1 MNVIKAEGVHIAITA
16 FAILMGVGGTIIGLS
31 ALADPTSAVNFVA
44 GADDL
49 ATSWAGRNMGLGIAM
64 LMAVAMRHAAGY
76 AAAFAGAIFRELSD
90 VIVEFN
96 VAFFVIMLVEIVC
109 LGICARAALMQRS
122 AATV

>member
-16 FAILMGVGGTIIGLS
+16 FAILMGVGGTVIGIS

-64 LMAVAMRHAAGY
+64 LVAVALRHASGY
-76 AAAFAGAIFRELSD
+76 AVAFAGAICRELSD

-96 VAFFVIMLVEIVC
+96 AAFFVIMLIEIVC
-109 LGICARAALMQRS
+109 LGICARAALMQHS
-122 AATV
+122 ASTA